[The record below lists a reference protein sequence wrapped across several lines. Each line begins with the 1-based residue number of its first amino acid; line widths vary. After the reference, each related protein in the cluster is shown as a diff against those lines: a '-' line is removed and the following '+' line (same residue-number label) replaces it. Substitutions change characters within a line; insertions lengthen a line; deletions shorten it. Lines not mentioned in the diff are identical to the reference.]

1 MVGVTVTKPRE
12 AAEWPFR
19 QRIHQGRSLASVE
32 DGSYMQEGHLAWL
45 KQRHGHQ
52 DARLG
57 ESQSDEERCRQG
69 GILA

>member
-1 MVGVTVTKPRE
+1 MTVTKPRE

-57 ESQSDEERCRQG
+57 ESE
-69 GILA
+69 